1 MKQAVVVIPIYRE
14 ILKLSEKAAL
24 EQVRRVLGAYDIC
37 FMAPERMKGF
47 LEHRG
52 EWGEYWPDDCFAD
65 VRAYSHLLLT
75 EEFYSRFIEYEYM
88 LLYQLDAFV
97 FSDRLQEFCLMGY
110 DYIGAPMPHWTGWK
124 HTKVGNGGLSL
135 RKISACLDVTKN
147 KQEIYKRTGRGDEFE
162 FAEDKFFGYCG
173 YDEQIL
179 FTTPDA
185 RTALS
190 FAVEYDVMKAYSRL
204 SEDNLPFGC
213 HAWSK
218 AWYWRIWEP
227 FIRIR
232 AIDWEAIRTQE
243 LEIMPSISYSELRC
257 KALMQYLIRRLCRNE
272 RLPEAD
278 IDAIIPQGTTCVLW
292 GGGEI
297 GGRTK
302 TLLEKCGRK
311 IRCFIDSSKKLTEIE
326 EIEVLPPERLAE
338 TMSSSKV
345 IISVTKDKYVKEIIS
360 SLDRMGL
367 DAGREYVAYEDI
379 CFCLVKHYWRRS
391 VGRWLGGDGQGVDPK
406 EKRTNPIDSCVQ
418 VIM

>member
-75 EEFYSRFIEYEYM
+75 EEFYSRFIEYM

-227 FIRIR
+227 FIRPR
-232 AIDWEAIRTQE
+232 VADWETIRGQE
-243 LEIMPSISYSELRC
+243 LEKLPIISYREFRQ
-257 KALMQYLIRRLCRNE
+257 KALVQYLVHRLCRNE
-272 RLPEAD
+272 KISDKVIAT
-278 IDAIIPQGTTCVLW
+278 IIPKETQYVLW
-292 GGGEI
+292 GGGKI
-297 GGRTK
+297 GRITK
-302 TLLEKCGRK
+302 ALLERYDRHIC
-311 IRCFIDSSKKLTEIE
+311 CFIDSRKRMTEMDG
-326 EIEVLPPERLAE
+326 IEVLPPEKLVE
-338 TMSSSKV
+338 FMSGSKV
-345 IISVTKDKYVKEIIS
+345 IVSVTKDKYVKEITS
-360 SLDRMGL
+360 SLKKMGL
-367 DAGREYVAYEDI
+367 ASGRDFMTYEEI
-379 CFCLVKHYWRRS
+379 STCLAKHYWRRS
-391 VGRWLGGDGQGVDPK
+391 ANIWLGRV
-406 EKRTNPIDSCVQ
+406 R
-418 VIM
+418 